1 MVFGTPF
8 WKEKKDFCTD
18 SFGFNASLAPWY
30 TMWGKATHFQYTINF
45 SLSRLAPNYDLLSAS
60 ALTYLHKKRIIH
72 RDLKPE
78 NIVLQQGEKRVS
90 SGPCEPL
97 GRGKKAHTTTNNSNT
112 ASLWVMW
119 NESKRLG
126 FSMSA
131 SLTFDL
137 SWLEI
142 PSRALILS
150 FSHHKICVFMGFF
163 LFPFLHISWFTRL

>member
-1 MVFGTPF
+1 MELLF
-8 WKEKKDFCTD
+8 EKKRKTFVLTALVLMHHWPRDIPCEEK
-18 SFGFNASLAPWY
+18 P
-30 TMWGKATHFQYTINF
+30 HFQYTINF

-137 SWLEI
+137 S
-142 PSRALILS
+142 
-150 FSHHKICVFMGFF
+150 
-163 LFPFLHISWFTRL
+163 